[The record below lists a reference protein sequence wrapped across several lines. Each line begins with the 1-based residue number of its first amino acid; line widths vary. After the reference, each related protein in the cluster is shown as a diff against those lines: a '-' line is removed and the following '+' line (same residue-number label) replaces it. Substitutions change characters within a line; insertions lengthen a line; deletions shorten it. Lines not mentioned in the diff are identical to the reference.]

1 MIGFTIGRRKSTMTI
16 PAPPA
21 PRFAPGPGRG
31 GVAALAAL
39 TILAASSLLAR
50 PAAAADAGTR
60 WIGSW
65 MASPQRPWQ
74 DSFVLPTNLPDLP
87 QGRIENHTIR
97 QVARISLGGRR
108 IRIRL
113 SNEFGSQPLRVGAVR
128 VALAGEGSSIMP
140 GSDRTATFGGSR
152 SAIIAPG
159 APLLSDPIDLAVAD
173 LSRIAVS
180 IFLPEPTPMAT
191 FHWDARQTGWIVA
204 GNQVAAPAWADATPM
219 PVRLF
224 LSGIQVESP
233 TATGGVVV
241 LGDSITDGNGA
252 TMDADTRWPDFLAGR
267 LARWHLA
274 TLNAG
279 ISGARLLGDLMGANA
294 LARFDRDVL
303 GQPGVHTLIV
313 LLGSNDI
320 AWPGSSFDPHG
331 SPPDTGSLIAGYRQL
346 AARARASGLRI
357 IGATLPPFEGALQ
370 DTPIRNYHDPQKN
383 RMRQRINDW
392 MRDSGTFDAV
402 VDIDA
407 LLRDPQHPTR
417 LAAAYD
423 SGDHLHP
430 GDAGNAALAAGVAAI
445 LLQAQAARPDPR
457 ESPQ

>member
-1 MIGFTIGRRKSTMTI
+1 MNGFTTRIRRG
-16 PAPPA
+16 A
-21 PRFAPGPGRG
+21 R
-31 GVAALAAL
+31 VAAILAAL
-39 TILAASSLLAR
+39 LAWGLLAQ
-50 PAAAADAGTR
+50 PAVAADGAGAR

-65 MASPQRPWQ
+65 MASPQRPWH
-74 DSFVLPTNLPDLP
+74 DGFVLPTNLPDLP
-87 QGRIENHTIR
+87 QGRIEDHTIR
-97 QVARISLGGRR
+97 QVARISVGGRR

-113 SNEFGSQPLRVGAVR
+113 SNEYGSQPLVVGAAR
-128 VALAGEGSSIMP
+128 VALAGEAASIMA
-140 GSDRTATFGGSR
+140 GSDRAVTFGGER
-152 SAIIAPG
+152 SAVVPPG

-180 IFLPEPTPMAT
+180 IFLPEPTPMTT

-204 GNQVAAPAWADATPM
+204 GNQVAAPSLPDATTM
-219 PVRLF
+219 QLRLF
-224 LSGIQVESP
+224 LTGIQVESP

-252 TMDADTRWPDFLAGR
+252 TMDADTRWPDFLSRR
-267 LARWHLA
+267 LASRHVA

-279 ISGARLLGDLMGANA
+279 ISGARLLGDLMGSNA

-320 AWPGSSFDPHG
+320 AWPGSSFDPDG
-331 SPPDTGSLIAGYRQL
+331 KRVEAGSLIAGYRQL

-357 IGATLPPFEGALQ
+357 VGATLPPFEGALQ
-370 DTPIRNYHDPQKN
+370 DTPLRNYHDPHKDHV
-383 RMRQRINDW
+383 RQQINDW

-402 VDIDA
+402 VDVDA
-407 LLRDPQHPTR
+407 LLRDPQVPAR

-430 GDAGNAALAAGVAAI
+430 GDAGNEALAAAVAAI
-445 LLQAQAARPDPR
+445 LLQADAARTDAR
-457 ESPQ
+457 EFPQ